1 MPDKAAKGA
10 KWICK
15 EQTQDQQKPK
25 VNTKLDGLQL
35 LWTIYILQS
44 YSPNHFQYNERE
56 II

>member
-10 KWICK
+10 KLICK

-25 VNTKLDGLQL
+25 VNTKLVGLQL

-56 II
+56 TI